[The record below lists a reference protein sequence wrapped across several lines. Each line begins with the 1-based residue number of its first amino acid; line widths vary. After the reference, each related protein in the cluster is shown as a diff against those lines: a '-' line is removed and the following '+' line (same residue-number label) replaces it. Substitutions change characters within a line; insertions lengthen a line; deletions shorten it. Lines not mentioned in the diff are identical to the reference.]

1 MFGLL
6 DDFEQ
11 YPDYAMRTTQSGKR
25 IREPWASGP
34 SPLAQGLM
42 ALGSGMVGDGATPWV
57 GGGGAVWDD
66 IGRGMRLG
74 TQAFLQGHQGLQD
87 RRSDYYTHRR
97 AEEDQLIKNQ
107 QAYQQ
112 LQNRNKKIENFPK
125 IIKALKDYN
134 NTSINSK
141 IPSLY
146 TLAQGDIDTAY
157 NTVYNL
163 LSANDKEKF
172 DPPEVIGG
180 SVLQKEINTGKY
192 HLIHTPSKDN
202 YDLSPN
208 KVLGRVLN
216 SSTKLKEWSDSGS
229 LIKPKDILPSGHY
242 SVLYGQVVK
251 NQERKVKTRDEHGKE
266 TVQFITDYLKNAISP
281 VEYGILQGLPTD
293 KIKQLEG
300 DLDRYID
307 ISKYSSE
314 AKKSIAEAKDISK
327 VGLITQVEFSL
338 KGSKWDPTKVSLI
351 QYGQFFSGGQLP
363 FKDDADWAAARTY
376 EQQALIGS
384 RMFGYLFSGATVKD
398 DENRAM
404 RIALY
409 PMPGDLPK
417 DVERKRRFRETV
429 IDLYKTYMSPEISKK
444 IFNRVLDAATNKTAP
459 NPAEI
464 EKIVNEETNEVNNS
478 NNNLTDKQFL
488 DQVFP
493 RFNR

>member
-42 ALGSGMVGDGATPWV
+42 ALGSGMVGDGATEWV
-57 GGGGAVWDD
+57 GGGGRVWDD
-66 IGRGMRLG
+66 IGRGMQLG

-172 DPPEVIGG
+172 NPPDVIGG
-180 SVLQKEINTGKY
+180 SIYQKNINTGKY
-192 HLIHTPSKDN
+192 KLLHTPSKG
-202 YDLSPN
+202 DLDFSPN

-229 LIKPKDILPSGHY
+229 LLKPKDILSVRNY
-242 SVLYGQVVK
+242 SALYGQVVK
-251 NQERKVKTRDEHGKE
+251 NQEKKVKTSDEHGKE
-266 TVQFITDYLKNAISP
+266 TVQFVTDYLKNAISP
-281 VEYGILQGLPTD
+281 VEYGILQGLPID

-307 ISKYSSE
+307 TKKYSSK
-314 AKKSIAEAKDISK
+314 AKRSITEAKDIGK
-327 VGLITQVEFSL
+327 VGIISQVENSL
-338 KGSKWDPTKVSLI
+338 KKQTFDPTKISI
-351 QYGQFFSGGQLP
+351 AQYGQYFTGGALP
-363 FKDDADWAAARTY
+363 LPGPARSY
-376 EQQALIGS
+376 ENMALAGS

-404 RIALY
+404 RMVLY
-409 PMPGDLPK
+409 PMPGDLSS
-417 DVERKRRFRETV
+417 DVERKRQFRETV
-429 IDLYKTYMSPEISKK
+429 LGLYKTYIPPDISKK
-444 IFNRVLDAATNKTAP
+444 IFNKVLDAATNNVIP
-459 NPAEI
+459 DPAEI
-464 EKIVNEETNEVNNS
+464 ENIVSEEKIKEKNP
-478 NNNLTDKQFL
+478 NNNLTNKQYL

-493 RFNR
+493 RFDK